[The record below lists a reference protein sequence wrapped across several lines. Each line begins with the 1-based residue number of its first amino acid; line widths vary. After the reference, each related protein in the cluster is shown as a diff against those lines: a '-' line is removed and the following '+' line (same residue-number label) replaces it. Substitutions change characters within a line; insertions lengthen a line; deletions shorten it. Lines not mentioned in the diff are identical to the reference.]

1 MIITDPNPFRDNLE
15 ALAVACA
22 MPSYERGQAINL
34 HATSATS
41 TISRMSAAAPPQKI
55 RSRKGRL

>member
-1 MIITDPNPFRDNLE
+1 MTTGPNPFRDNLE
-15 ALAVACA
+15 ALAVACE
-22 MPSYERGQAINL
+22 MPSYERGQAINR

-41 TISRMSAAAPPQKI
+41 TIPCMSAAAPQKI

>member
-1 MIITDPNPFRDNLE
+1 MTTDPNPFRDNLE
-15 ALAVACA
+15 ALAVECE

-41 TISRMSAAAPPQKI
+41 TIPCMSVLEALQKI